1 MDILENNKYVS
12 LNVTAEEI
20 NDLVNYRDQIKDA
33 AESANQAKIDLE
45 KNTRF
50 ILNGNDADNSV
61 KVFKI
66 DSELSSDSIN
76 PIQNCAVAN
85 EINRLESIITAETVV
100 NMIYPVGS
108 IYFSTQAVT
117 PSNIFPN
124 TEWEF
129 ISTTPYEKIIPCAY
143 KRIK

>member
-1 MDILENNKYVS
+1 MENNKYVS

-45 KNTRF
+45 KNSRF

-66 DSELSSDSIN
+66 DS
-76 PIQNCAVAN
+76 
-85 EINRLESIITAETVV
+85 
-100 NMIYPVGS
+100 
-108 IYFSTQAVT
+108 
-117 PSNIFPN
+117 
-124 TEWEF
+124 
-129 ISTTPYEKIIPCAY
+129 
-143 KRIK
+143 